1 MRIRVFFWCVL
12 ALALS
17 GHGAS
22 AGSVLIKAKEAALP
36 PAPAAA
42 SLALEKRGITRRP
55 KVTLLSPAASV
66 SSPFSLKLKFRAH
79 GGSKIK
85 PDTFKVL
92 YLKTPNVDLTGRVNP
107 YVTENGVDMPAAE
120 APPGRHVIE
129 VKIADSNGRAAS
141 AIFVLNVIK

>member
-1 MRIRVFFWCVL
+1 MRLRVFFWCFI

-17 GHGAS
+17 GHVAS
-22 AGSVLIKAKEAALP
+22 AGSVLIKADEAALP

-42 SLALEKRGITRRP
+42 KLSLATRGITRRP
-55 KVTLLSPAASV
+55 KVTLVSPAASV

-92 YLKTPNVDLTGRVNP
+92 YLKTPTVDLTGRVRP
-107 YVTENGVDMPAAE
+107 YVTANGVDMAAAE

-129 VKIADSNGRAAS
+129 VKIADSDGREAS
-141 AIFVLNVIK
+141 TVFVLNVIK